1 MEDNDRSTV
10 SGSIDIRVQWITP
23 ELAKHWLGNF
33 NNVNRQKKKA
43 GIEFLAAEI
52 AEGRHILTHQGI
64 AFGADGELYD
74 GQHRLEAIVLA
85 GVPVQMMVTR
95 GLSPQARDVIDS
107 GSGGGVRSPNDILKM
122 TDDVTVSAAL
132 RAWVANAEML
142 LEHGRLTGTQTR
154 MSAHALRVGLARHRM
169 SIDAMKESLGERTA
183 RISLSPVCAAFVICH
198 RVMGAPV
205 VEMAR
210 KMVSGE
216 GLSAGNPALT
226 IRNHLLQYNHSS
238 PQGREDINCRV
249 FGAIDA
255 YVRGADLKI
264 SKLNEGA
271 REKIISSWKKLE
283 AKGASK

>member
-1 MEDNDRSTV
+1 MEDNDRVTTSQHFTA
-10 SGSIDIRVQWITP
+10 RVQWITP
-23 ELAKHWLGNF
+23 ELAKYWLENF
-33 NNVNRQKKKA
+33 NNVNRVKKKS
-43 GIEFLAAEI
+43 GIAFLAEEI
-52 AEGRHILTHQGI
+52 TAGRHVLTHQGI
-64 AFGADGELYD
+64 GFGIDGELYD

-85 GVPVQMMVTR
+85 GVPVQMLVTR
-95 GLSPQARDVIDS
+95 GLSARARDVIDS

-198 RVMGAPV
+198 RVMGEPV

-255 YVRGADLKI
+255 YVRGAELKI

-271 REKIISSWKKLE
+271 RERIISSWKKLE
-283 AKGASK
+283 VKGVSK